1 MKLRLTKSK
10 RLYKAAENLM
20 PGGVNSPVRS
30 FNAVT
35 GTPVFISRAK
45 GAYVF
50 DVDGNKYLDYM
61 SSWGP
66 LIHGHADPD
75 VVKAIKEAAVRGTSY
90 GAPCSDEV
98 SLAKLVVGS
107 FPSIEKV
114 RMTSSGTE
122 ATMSAVRLA
131 RAFTK
136 RDFIV
141 KFEGCYHGHA
151 DYLLV
156 KAGSGAT
163 TFGAPSSPGVPKSFT
178 DKTLLA
184 KYNDISSVER
194 LYKKYGDKIAAVI
207 LEPVPGNMGVVTP
220 AQGFLNSLRKITR
233 KNGSLLIFDEV
244 ITGFRLGTGGAQSTY
259 GVTPDI
265 TCLGKII
272 GGGLPVGAFGA
283 SRKIMDLVA
292 PAGPVYQAG
301 TLSGNPL
308 AMAAGLASLTK
319 LKRKGNYERL
329 IKLTSSLV
337 EGLSDAISKTGVK
350 ASINSIDSMFTLFFA
365 EHQPYDYA
373 SALKCDTKMYS
384 KFFDNLLR
392 AGIMFP
398 PSQFEAVFVSL
409 SHSEKDINKTIEAVY
424 KSLKAIR

>member
-1 MKLRLTKSK
+1 MKIKLAKSK
-10 RLYKAAENLM
+10 SLYRAAEKLM

-45 GAYVF
+45 GAYLY
-50 DVDGNKYLDYM
+50 DEDGNKYIDFM

-75 VVKAIKEAAVRGTSY
+75 VVRAVKNAASRGTSY
-90 GAPCSDEV
+90 GAPCKDEV
-98 SLAKLVVGS
+98 SLAKLITGS
-107 FPSIEKV
+107 FKSIDKV

-131 RAFTK
+131 RAYTG
-136 RDFIV
+136 RDYIV

-163 TFGAPSSPGVPKSFT
+163 TFGSPSSPGVPKSFT

-184 KYNDISSVER
+184 AYNDVGSVEK
-194 LYKKYGDKIAAVI
+194 LYKKYGKNIAGI
-207 LEPVPGNMGVVTP
+207 IIEPVAGNMGVVTP
-220 AQGFLNSLRKITR
+220 AKGFLEALRRITR
-233 KNGSLLIFDEV
+233 KTGSLLIFDEV
-244 ITGFRLGTGGAQSTY
+244 MTGFRLGPGGAQGLY

-272 GGGLPVGAFGA
+272 GGGLPVGAFGGG
-283 SRKIMDLVA
+283 RKIMDMVA
-292 PAGPVYQAG
+292 PSGPVYQAG

-308 AMAAGLASLTK
+308 AMAAGLTSLTK
-319 LKRKGNYERL
+319 LKRSGNYKRL
-329 IKLTSSLV
+329 RVTTETLV
-337 EGLSDAISKTGVK
+337 QGIRDAIKKTGVK
-350 ASINSIDSMFTLFFA
+350 ASVNSAESMFTLFFN
-365 EHQPYDYA
+365 EVPPTDYK
-373 SALKCDTKMYS
+373 SALRSNTKMYS
-384 KFFDNLLR
+384 KFFDNLLK

-409 SHSEKDINKTIEAVY
+409 AHSEKDINKTVQAVY
-424 KSLKAIR
+424 KSLKSIG

>member
-1 MKLRLTKSK
+1 MKFNLTKSK
-10 RLYKAAENLM
+10 RLYRAAQRLM

-30 FNAVT
+30 FNAVS

-45 GAYVF
+45 GAYLY
-50 DVDGNKYLDYM
+50 DEDGNKYIDYM

-75 VVKAIKEAAVRGTSY
+75 VVRAVKSAASRGTSY
-90 GAPCSDEV
+90 GAPCSDEI
-98 SLAKLVVGS
+98 SLAKLITTS
-107 FPSIEKV
+107 FKSIDKI

-131 RAFTK
+131 RAYTN
-136 RDFIV
+136 RDYIV

-163 TFGAPSSPGVPKSFT
+163 TFGSPSSPGVPKSFT

-184 KYNDISSVER
+184 KYNDISSVEK
-194 LYKKYGDKIAAVI
+194 LYKKYGGRIAAII
-207 LEPVPGNMGVVTP
+207 LEPVAGNMGVVTP
-220 AQGFLNSLRKITR
+220 ETGFLEALRKIT
-233 KNGSLLIFDEV
+233 KKTGSLLIFDEV
-244 ITGFRLGTGGAQSTY
+244 ITGFRLSPGGAQSKY

-272 GGGLPVGAFGA
+272 GGGLPVGAFGG
-283 SRKIMDLVA
+283 SRKIMDMVA

-308 AMAAGLASLTK
+308 AMAAGLASLRK
-319 LKRKGNYERL
+319 LKQSGNYK
-329 IKLTSSLV
+329 KLREHTSALV
-337 EGLSDAISKTGVK
+337 DGFSDAIKSSGVK
-350 ASINSIDSMFTLFFA
+350 ASINSVESMFTLFFNEA
-365 EHQPYDYA
+365 PPTDYE
-373 SALKCDTKMYS
+373 SALRCNTKNYS
-384 KFFDNLLR
+384 KFFDNLLK

-409 SHSEKDINKTIEAVY
+409 AHTEKDISKTIEAVY
-424 KSLKAIR
+424 KSLKAI